1 MITSKVAISGLQSA
15 VFSKPLAVM
24 ALILLQT
31 GCASPDRETNR
42 NGRGFGDD
50 PQTCLQALN
59 DDSGFSEEC
68 GRARTGRRVPGRRD
82 FDSDSDRVFVKA
94 GATAGGTGSF
104 AAPLNSLEAVEANS
118 APGDVICILPSN
130 GTLDGGIVLK
140 DGQALIGAGND
151 PFEVDASQANVR
163 ITNSSLLTN
172 DGHGVLLANNNRVA
186 GIHVVSPQ
194 GSGIFGRNSSG
205 AEIRHV
211 LVTAPNASNGHHTD
225 VFGLF
230 GETTHSGIFLLNQTT
245 DGNHCLSHVRIMGE
259 NPWGIN
265 VTVNDGHTVNAVMD
279 RLDFRGAVADVPANK
294 GFLLF
299 GTHASDLI
307 LFARGPESILNATID
322 HSTFDA
328 GLASHNR
335 VVQSSSEDGESNVT
349 VDHTY
354 MGEGGNNGWLQTDL
368 DGKGI
373 MRGVL
378 RNSIIENVSD
388 GIETF
393 PIDLRHLAHPTYLD
407 RGTGPSEYSFL
418 VDSCLFQN
426 NRRRDLQLTPDGAG
440 SAAPPA
446 NHDLNVSNS
455 TIISNGTRA
464 MLFGDAGVGGTY
476 RVDLGGGALGS
487 EGNNRIFGHPQMA
500 LILGDIDVVARNNWW
515 GSPGGLDTSS
525 PNVDLQPGV
534 DGTGSFDASD
544 YLTEDPLDDDEDS
557 DEQ

>member
-1 MITSKVAISGLQSA
+1 MITSKAAISGLQSA

-59 DDSGFSEEC
+59 DDSDFREEC
-68 GRARTGRRVPGRRD
+68 DRAD
-82 FDSDSDRVFVKA
+82 EIFVKA

-140 DGQALIGAGND
+140 DGQALIGAGSD
-151 PFEVDASQANVR
+151 PFEADASQTNVR

-265 VTVNDGHTVNAVMD
+265 VTVNNGHTVNAVMD
-279 RLDFRGAVADVPANK
+279 HLEFRGAVAGVAFNK
-294 GFLLF
+294 GFFQF
-299 GTHASDLI
+299 GTTASDLI
-307 LFARGPESILNATID
+307 LFARGPGSLLDATID

-328 GLASHNR
+328 GLASNNR
-335 VVQSSSEDGESNVT
+335 VVQISSEDGESNVT
-349 VDHTY
+349 VDHSY
-354 MGEGGNNGWLQTDL
+354 MGEGGNNGWVQTDL

-378 RNSIIENVSD
+378 RNSTIENVLD

-407 RGTGPSEYSFL
+407 RGTGPSEYSFI

-426 NRRRDLQLTPDGAG
+426 NRRRDLQLTPDGG

-446 NHDLNVSNS
+446 THDLKVSNS
-455 TIISNGTRA
+455 TIINNGTRA
-464 MLFGDAGVGGTY
+464 ILFGDAGVGGTY

-500 LILGDIDVVARNNWW
+500 LILGGIDVVARNNWW
-515 GSPGGLDTSS
+515 GSPAGLDTSS

-557 DEQ
+557 GEQP

>member
-1 MITSKVAISGLQSA
+1 MITSKAAISGLQSA
-15 VFSKPLAVM
+15 VFSKLLAVM
-24 ALILLQT
+24 ALILWQM

-42 NGRGFGDD
+42 NGRGFGDE

-68 GRARTGRRVPGRRD
+68 DRARTGRRVPGRRD

-265 VTVNDGHTVNAVMD
+265 VTVNNGHTVNAVMD
-279 RLDFRGAVADVPANK
+279 HLEFRGAVAGVAFNK
-294 GFLLF
+294 GFFHF
-299 GTHASDLI
+299 GTAASDLL
-307 LFARGPESILNATID
+307 LFARGPGSLLDATID

-349 VDHTY
+349 VDHSY

-368 DGKGI
+368 DG
-373 MRGVL
+373 
-378 RNSIIENVSD
+378 
-388 GIETF
+388 
-393 PIDLRHLAHPTYLD
+393 
-407 RGTGPSEYSFL
+407 
-418 VDSCLFQN
+418 
-426 NRRRDLQLTPDGAG
+426 
-440 SAAPPA
+440 
-446 NHDLNVSNS
+446 
-455 TIISNGTRA
+455 
-464 MLFGDAGVGGTY
+464 
-476 RVDLGGGALGS
+476 
-487 EGNNRIFGHPQMA
+487 
-500 LILGDIDVVARNNWW
+500 
-515 GSPGGLDTSS
+515 
-525 PNVDLQPGV
+525 
-534 DGTGSFDASD
+534 
-544 YLTEDPLDDDEDS
+544 
-557 DEQ
+557 